1 MTETEVTHVMPIQL
15 GDDWVAVVAQ
25 AVTEILGAVPWVPL
39 PGAIPAV
46 PGVIPWRGQ
55 AIAVVDLALLCGIAP
70 PLLEGEVHPRMVVAR
85 VDGTTLAMPARAV
98 HEVHAVPSQA
108 VRPPTTSKIRLARA
122 ELEIDERIIPV
133 VDLDAAV
140 ALLTGREAELS

>member
-1 MTETEVTHVMPIQL
+1 MTELTHVMPIQL
-15 GDDWVAVVAQ
+15 GDDWVAIPAQ
-25 AVTEILGAVPWVPL
+25 AVAEILGAVPWVPL

-70 PLLEGEVHPRMVVAR
+70 PMVDGEVRPRLVVAR
-85 VDGTTLAMPARAV
+85 VDATMLAMPVRAV
-98 HEVHAVPSQA
+98 REVCAVPSES
-108 VRPPTTSKIRLARA
+108 VRRSTTTMIRLARA
-122 ELEIDERIIPV
+122 ELEIDERVVPV

-140 ALLTGREAELS
+140 ALLTGREAEVA